1 MESSKFYLPSKDKTF
16 EINREP
22 RVPLLVTLQVT
33 VILQTLSFS
42 DRRES
47 LRSTVIYSSRTLRK
61 GTLVVVLSTE
71 TTHVVDNSLI
81 KKQKPLVCR
90 SPLSPY
96 ESLLSPRSLV
106 SISPF
111 WLLFPTDVRSL
122 FTTLQVS
129 FSEVSRSHSVF
140 LGPVQ
145 GSGNLYC
152 LVFTSRLT
160 LSLPVAPGYWSFI

>member
-111 WLLFPTDVRSL
+111 
-122 FTTLQVS
+122 
-129 FSEVSRSHSVF
+129 
-140 LGPVQ
+140 
-145 GSGNLYC
+145 
-152 LVFTSRLT
+152 
-160 LSLPVAPGYWSFI
+160 